1 MLELDVVVAEAYDE
15 QLNKFVPTTSR
26 VHLEHSLASMSKWES
41 VFEKPFLG
49 PEQKS
54 DKETLGYIELMIVG
68 PKPPPEVFLKLVQNH
83 MGEIQDYISKDMT
96 ATKISEIQK
105 KNGGR
110 RQVITNEL
118 IYSWMVGMQIPF
130 ETEHWHLNRLIMLI
144 RVIGAQNAP
153 KRKMTNSERQ
163 QLNRQRQAQSKR
175 RG

>member
-1 MLELDVVVAEAYDE
+1 MLELNVVVAEAYDE
-15 QLNKFVPTTSR
+15 TKGKFVSTTNR

-49 PEQKS
+49 PDQKT
-54 DKETLGYIELMIVG
+54 DEETLAYIELMIVG
-68 PKPPPEVFLKLVQNH
+68 PKPPPEVFLNLVKNH
-83 MGEIQDYISKDMT
+83 MNEIQAYISKDMT

-105 KNGGR
+105 KTGGR
-110 RQVITNEL
+110 RQIITNEL

-144 RVIGAQNAP
+144 RVISTQNAP
-153 KRKMTNSERQ
+153 KRKMTNAERQ
-163 QLNRQRQAQSKR
+163 QLNRQRQAQAKR